1 MAGNWGIVNRNEI
14 HRFIIALDQFQQGT
28 LKEEEFTAQR
38 LQYGIY
44 GQRQDGQYMVRIKI
58 PGGIL
63 NREQLDCIGD
73 LTNKYSNVEFANIT
87 TRQDIQLHFVELK
100 SIPKVLLRLSDVGL
114 TTREACGN
122 TVRNITACSMAG
134 VCPQEHVDIR
144 PLLNKTTIH
153 FLRHPL
159 TQHLP
164 RKFKMSFS
172 GCESDCAMGLIH
184 DLAVIAVKKEGAVG
198 FKVLAG
204 GGLGHKPREAIVLEE
219 FVEEARIIAIVES
232 IITLHNRYSD
242 RKKRAKSRLKFLVER
257 FGEENFKEKYRRIL
271 DATESRLKKLDENH
285 QGRKNHP
292 LRWCNI
298 DFNARSEDLA
308 EPKSTVRLNISLGD
322 ISSSQIREI
331 SEAMKKFH
339 LKNLRTT
346 QQQNLLM
353 VDVKEKNKNDL
364 LSQLKKFSEP
374 LESNSAEVVACPGS
388 WTCRLGITAS
398 RDMAKTISQDIGSL
412 KVNVSG
418 CHNSCAQPQ
427 ISDIGLHGEGRRK
440 FGKLLPYYRLYLGG
454 DGSANGGFALKG
466 PELPAVRSVSAIRKI
481 EQRFRSEQSNGMV
494 FRDWVKSKDSD
505 YFSQLL
511 ASFVQVT
518 PEDIPSL
525 SRDEGDKSDF
535 RVLQLGGG
543 ECAGIAEETVS
554 AYLSEIRY
562 EKEFSETFMRQN
574 EIESALGCAE
584 NILVLLAKSLLF
596 TKGHTYIDD
605 RSHVGAKLALVFGN
619 NKSVNN
625 AYLTLWE
632 TLDGLKVANNKPIVE
647 QFFQDLDAWYVVVL
661 EMLDISGKS
670 QPKPKPKPKPKTQKT
685 SILDLT
691 DDALPLQ
698 YLKARQSF
706 NALENGKSLKIIF
719 RQGPDAGLVLK
730 GLQSQGYQ
738 LLARDDKAEVQ
749 QTMLHMLKPANY
761 VKKSVQSM
769 EEEQFA

>member
-1 MAGNWGIVNRNEI
+1 MAGNWGIVNRDEI
-14 HRFIIALDQFQQGT
+14 HQFIFALDQFQQGA

-38 LQYGIY
+38 LQHGIY
-44 GQRQDGQYMVRIKI
+44 GQRQDDQYMVRVKI

-73 LTNKYSNVEFANIT
+73 LTNKYSNTEFANIT
-87 TRQDIQLHFVELK
+87 TRQDIQLHFIELK
-100 SIPKVLLRLSDVGL
+100 NIPKVLLRLSDVGL

-134 VCPQEHVDIR
+134 ICPQEHVDIR

-184 DLAVIAVKKEGAVG
+184 DLAVVAVKKDGVVG
-198 FKVLAG
+198 FKVLVG

-219 FVEEARIIAIVES
+219 FVEEERIIAIVES
-232 IITLHNRYSD
+232 VITLHNRYSD

-257 FGEENFKEKYRRIL
+257 FGEDNFREKYQQIL
-271 DATESRLKKLDENH
+271 RATESRLIKLEENN

-298 DFNARSEDLA
+298 DFNARREALI
-308 EPKSTVRLNISLGD
+308 EPKTTVCLNIPLGD
-322 ISSSQIREI
+322 ISPGQIREI
-331 SEAMKKFH
+331 SKT
-339 LKNLRTT
+339 LKTYKLNNLRTT
-346 QQQNLLM
+346 QQQNLLL
-353 VDVKEKNKNDL
+353 VDVKEKNKDEL
-364 LSQLKKFSEP
+364 ASQMKQFSVP
-374 LESNSAEVVACPGS
+374 SKNKQTNVVACPGS

-398 RDMAKTISQDIGSL
+398 RDIANVISKEIDGL
-412 KVNVSG
+412 NVNVSG

-454 DGSANGGFALKG
+454 DGSAQGGFALKG
-466 PELPAVRSVSAIRKI
+466 PEIPAVRAVSAIRKV
-481 EQRFRSEQSNGMV
+481 EQCYKAEQSNGMV
-494 FRDWVKSKDSD
+494 FRDWVKSKGSE

-511 ASFVQVT
+511 ADFVNVR
-518 PEDIPSL
+518 PEDVTSL
-525 SRDEGDKSDF
+525 SREQGEKADF

-574 EIESALGCAE
+574 EIDAALDCAE
-584 NILVLLAKSLLF
+584 NILALLAKSLLF
-596 TKGHTYIDD
+596 KKGHVYSNDRVYIADKLSGIVGNDD
-605 RSHVGAKLALVFGN
+605 SEKNVYLKLRENIDV
-619 NKSVNN
+619 
-625 AYLTLWE
+625 
-632 TLDGLKVANNKPIVE
+632 LKVTNDKPRTE
-647 QFFQDLDAWYVVVL
+647 QFFQDLNAWYASVL
-661 EMLDISGKS
+661 EMLE
-670 QPKPKPKPKPKTQKT
+670 KPGESKKKAQV
-685 SILDLT
+685 LDLT

-706 NALENGKSLKIIF
+706 NALENGRSLKIIF
-719 RQGPDAGLVLK
+719 RQGPDTALVLK
-730 GLQSQGYQ
+730 GLQSQGYE
-738 LLARDDKAEVQ
+738 LLNQEEKFELQ
-749 QTMLHMLKPANY
+749 QTTLLMLKPTNY
-761 VKKSVQSM
+761 VNSQKHSTNDNQVV
-769 EEEQFA
+769 A

>member
-1 MAGNWGIVNRNEI
+1 MAGNWGIVNRDEI
-14 HRFIIALDQFQQGT
+14 HRFIFALDQFQQGT

-44 GQRQDGQYMVRIKI
+44 GQRQDDQYMVRIKI

-73 LTNKYSNVEFANIT
+73 LTDKYSNAEFANIT
-87 TRQDIQLHFVELK
+87 TRQDIQLHFVELE

-134 VCPQEHVDIR
+134 ICPQEHVDIR

-184 DLAVIAVKKEGAVG
+184 DLAVVAVKKEGIVG

-219 FVEEARIIAIVES
+219 FVEEERIIAIIES
-232 IITLHNRYSD
+232 VITLHNRYSD
-242 RKKRAKSRLKFLVER
+242 RKKRAKSRIKFLVER
-257 FGEENFKEKYRRIL
+257 FGEENFKAKYREIL
-271 DATESRLKKLDENH
+271 SSTESRLKKLDENH
-285 QGRKNHP
+285 QGRNNHP

-298 DFNARSEDLA
+298 DFNARREDLL
-308 EPKSTVRLNISLGD
+308 EPKSTVPLNISLGD
-322 ISSSQIREI
+322 ISSSQIRQI
-331 SEAMKKFH
+331 SETMKKFK
-339 LKNLRTT
+339 LNNIRTT
-346 QQQNLLM
+346 QQQNLLL
-353 VDVKEKNKNDL
+353 VDVKENNKKDL
-364 LSQLKKFSEP
+364 LFQLKSFSEP
-374 LESNSAEVVACPGS
+374 SKNEQADVVACPGS

-398 RDMAKTISQDIGSL
+398 RDMAKTISKDISGL

-466 PELPAVRSVSAIRKI
+466 PEIPAVRIASAVRKI
-481 EQRFRSEQSNGMV
+481 EQTFRAEQSNGMV
-494 FRDWVKSKDSD
+494 FRSWVKSKDSD
-505 YFSQLL
+505 FFSQLL
-511 ASFVQVT
+511 ANFIKVT
-518 PEDIPSL
+518 PEDVSSL

-574 EIESALGCAE
+574 EIESALDCAK

-596 TKGHTYIDD
+596 TKGHSYIDN
-605 RSHVGAKLALVFGN
+605 RSHVAAKLALVFGN
-619 NKSVNN
+619 ENSGKN

-632 TLDGLKVANNKPIVE
+632 ALDGLNGVNNKPIAE
-647 QFFQDLDAWYVVVL
+647 QFFRDLNAWYVVVL
-661 EMLDISGKS
+661 EMLDITG
-670 QPKPKPKPKPKTQKT
+670 KPKSKPKTQKT
-685 SILDLT
+685 AVLDLT

-719 RQGPDAGLVLK
+719 QQGPDAGLVLK

-738 LLARDDKAEVQ
+738 LLALEDKNELQ
-749 QTMLHMLKPANY
+749 QTMLHMLKPTNY
-761 VKKSVQSM
+761 VKKSAQLTKAGQV
-769 EEEQFA
+769 A